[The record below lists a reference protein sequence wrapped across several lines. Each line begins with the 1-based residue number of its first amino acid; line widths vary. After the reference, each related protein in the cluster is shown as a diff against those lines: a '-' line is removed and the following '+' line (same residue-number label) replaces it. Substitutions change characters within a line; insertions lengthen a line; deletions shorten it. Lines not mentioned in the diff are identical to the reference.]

1 MKRMKS
7 ENGSKYIQGEI
18 VEVVFT
24 EVCHL
29 INIKVMLELENHF
42 EMIIYSG
49 KGHEWMPNL
58 LSEKLMETKL
68 FT

>member
-1 MKRMKS
+1 MKRRERKN
-7 ENGSKYIQGEI
+7 ENKHIQGEI
-18 VEVVFT
+18 EVLFT

-29 INIKVMLELENHF
+29 INIKVMLKLENHF
-42 EMIIYSG
+42 EMVIYSG

-68 FT
+68 FI